1 MQAANNILLVRVP
14 ETETNRLRELRD
26 YILQS
31 LEKTVLVLP
40 EDASWE
46 LLELP
51 TLGGVTVEPEEVVTE
66 DAAPEP
72 DTEMNVSLSEEK
84 RTIAQRLKDYRAA
97 HGPGCLA
104 IVSTKTARRKDRRIS
119 DDVLREICAG
129 GAPKMPIQDWR
140 CIGNALDALEKKC
153 QNNP

>member
-1 MQAANNILLVRVP
+1 MRTVNSILMVRCP
-14 ETETNRLRELRD
+14 EVETNRLRKLRD

-51 TLGGVTVEPEEVVTE
+51 PLGGVAVEPEEVVTE

-72 DTEMNVSLSEEK
+72 DTEMIVSLSEEK
-84 RTIAQRLKDYRAA
+84 RAIAQRLKDYRAA

-104 IVSTKTARRKDRRIS
+104 AVSAKTAHRKDRRIS
-119 DDVLREICAG
+119 DNVLREICAG
-129 GAPKMPIQDWR
+129 GGPKMPIQYWR
-140 CIGNALDALEKKC
+140 CIGNALDTLEKKC

>member
-51 TLGGVTVEPEEVVTE
+51 PLGGVAVAPEEVVT
-66 DAAPEP
+66 DAAAPEP
-72 DTEMNVSLSEEK
+72 DAEMIVSLSEEK
-84 RTIAQRLKDYRAA
+84 RAIAQRLRDYRAA

-104 IVSTKTARRKDRRIS
+104 VVSAKTAHRKDSRIS

-140 CIGNALDALEKKC
+140 CIGGALDVLE
-153 QNNP
+153 QREAADG